1 MLPTAKM
8 VNLAR
13 RQLERLYDCTCY
25 VISEIDAMDPDTG
38 IMNKTSRREGP
49 FPCRISYKTLS
60 TGQSSEIAKF
70 STVTVLFIALEVIIP
85 RGARIELVGRNTKQL
100 YRSASISARYDTH
113 QEVQLE
119 NLEVH

>member
-49 FPCRISYKTLS
+49 FSCRISYKTLS
-60 TGQSSEIAKF
+60 TGQSAEIAKF
-70 STVTVLFIALEVIIP
+70 STVTVLFVAPEVIIP

-100 YRSASISARYDTH
+100 FRSASISARYDTH

>member
-25 VISEIDAMDPDTG
+25 VISEVDAMDPDTG
-38 IMNKTSRREGP
+38 IMSKTASREGP
-49 FPCRISYKTLS
+49 FACRISYKTLS
-60 TGQSSEIAKF
+60 TGQTAEIAKF
-70 STVTVLFIALEVIIP
+70 STTTVLFTAPDIVIP
-85 RGARIELVGRNTKQL
+85 KGARIELAGRNTKQFF
-100 YRSASISARYDTH
+100 RSASIPAQYDTH

>member
-8 VNLAR
+8 VNVAR

-70 STVTVLFIALEVIIP
+70 STVTVLFIAPEVIIP
-85 RGARIELVGRNTKQL
+85 RGARIELVGQNTKQL

>member
-1 MLPTAKM
+1 MFPTAKM
-8 VNLAR
+8 VSLAR

-25 VISEIDAMDPDTG
+25 VISEVDAMDPDTG

-60 TGQSSEIAKF
+60 TGQIAEISKF
-70 STVTVLFIALEVIIP
+70 STITVLFTATEIVIP
-85 RGARIELVGRNTKQL
+85 KGARIELVGRNTKQL

>member
-1 MLPTAKM
+1 MLPTVKM

-25 VISEIDAMDPDTG
+25 VISEVDAMDPDTG

-60 TGQSSEIAKF
+60 TGQIAEISKF
-70 STVTVLFIALEVIIP
+70 STITALFTAPEIVIP
-85 RGARIELVGRNTKQL
+85 KGARIELVGRNTKQL

>member
-38 IMNKTSRREGP
+38 IMNKTSKREGP

-60 TGQSSEIAKF
+60 AGQSAEIAKF
-70 STVTVLFIALEVIIP
+70 STITVLFVAPDVIIP
-85 RGARIELVGRNTKQL
+85 RGARIELVGRNIKQL
-100 YRSASISARYDTH
+100 FRSASISARYDTH

>member
-1 MLPTAKM
+1 MLPTVKM

-70 STVTVLFIALEVIIP
+70 STVTVLFIAPEVIIP

-119 NLEVH
+119 SLEVH

>member
-13 RQLERLYDCTCY
+13 RQLERLYDCTSY
-25 VISEIDAMDPDTG
+25 VISEVDAMDPDTG
-38 IMNKTSRREGP
+38 IMNKTSKCEGP

-60 TGQSSEIAKF
+60 TGQSAEIAKF
-70 STVTVLFIALEVIIP
+70 STITVLFVAPDVIIP

-100 YRSASISARYDTH
+100 FRSASISARYDTH

>member
-1 MLPTAKM
+1 MLPTVKM

-25 VISEIDAMDPDTG
+25 VISEVDAMDPDTG

-60 TGQSSEIAKF
+60 TGQIAEISKF
-70 STVTVLFIALEVIIP
+70 SIITALFTAPEIVIP
-85 RGARIELVGRNTKQL
+85 KGARIELVGRNTKQL

>member
-38 IMNKTSRREGP
+38 IMNKTSRREGS

-70 STVTVLFIALEVIIP
+70 STVTVLFIAPEVIIP
-85 RGARIELVGRNTKQL
+85 RGARIELVGQNTKQL

>member
-8 VNLAR
+8 VDAAR

-25 VISEIDAMDPDTG
+25 VISEVDAMDPDTG
-38 IMNKTSRREGP
+38 IMNKTSSREGP

-70 STVTVLFIALEVIIP
+70 STVTVLFIAPEVIIP

>member
-70 STVTVLFIALEVIIP
+70 STVTVLFIAPEVIIP
-85 RGARIELVGRNTKQL
+85 GGARIELVGQNTKQL

>member
-8 VNLAR
+8 VDAAR
-13 RQLERLYDCTCY
+13 HQLERLYDCTCY

-38 IMNKTSRREGP
+38 IMNKMSSRKGP

-60 TGQSSEIAKF
+60 TGQSAEIAKF
-70 STVTVLFIALEVIIP
+70 STVTVLFVAPEVIIP

-100 YRSASISARYDTH
+100 FRSASISARYDTH

>member
-8 VNLAR
+8 VNVAR
-13 RQLERLYDCTCY
+13 RQLESLYDCTCY
-25 VISEIDAMDPDTG
+25 VISEVDAMDPGTG
-38 IMNKTSRREGP
+38 IMNKTSSREGP

-60 TGQSSEIAKF
+60 PGQLTEIAKF
-70 STVTVLFIALEVIIP
+70 STVTVLFVAPEAIIP
-85 RGARIELVGRNTKQL
+85 RGARVELVGRNTKRL
-100 YRSASISARYDTH
+100 FRSASISARYDTH

>member
-25 VISEIDAMDPDTG
+25 VISEVDAMDPDTG
-38 IMNKTSRREGP
+38 IMNKTSKREGP

-60 TGQSSEIAKF
+60 TGQSAEIAKF
-70 STVTVLFIALEVIIP
+70 STITVLFVAPDVIIP

-100 YRSASISARYDTH
+100 FRSASISARYDTH

>member
-1 MLPTAKM
+1 M

-70 STVTVLFIALEVIIP
+70 STVTVLFIAPEVIIP

>member
-49 FPCRISYKTLS
+49 FPCRISHKTLS
-60 TGQSSEIAKF
+60 TGQIAEISKF
-70 STVTVLFIALEVIIP
+70 STITVLFAAPDVVIP
-85 RGARIELVGRNTKQL
+85 KGARIELVGRNTKQL

>member
-70 STVTVLFIALEVIIP
+70 STVTVLFIAPEVIIP